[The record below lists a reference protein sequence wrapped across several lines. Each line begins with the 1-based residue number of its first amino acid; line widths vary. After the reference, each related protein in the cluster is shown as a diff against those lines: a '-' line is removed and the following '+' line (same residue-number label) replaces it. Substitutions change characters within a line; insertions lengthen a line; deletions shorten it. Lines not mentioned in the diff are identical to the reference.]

1 MLPIARLPDGGGVV
15 DVDAE
20 EDHQAVLWRKNAGGS
35 RALCPDFTFRGE
47 SFRLHGSMSDPRPSP
62 GKPVP
67 RPQSSTLALPSI
79 LALDP
84 EQARASGTRLGAAR
98 SRSAFPIGY
107 GIADFVRRRQANFIS
122 IIGFFSILLTGIFAL
137 IRLDRF
143 WFAVKEASL
152 PAIIGVSVLA
162 SMRSK
167 VPLVRQLLYND
178 QVIDVE
184 QVDSALAARGTREP
198 FDRALRR
205 AGLWLA
211 GSFALSAA
219 LNFALARHLIRSD
232 SGTAAF
238 NEELAQ
244 MNLWSWPVIV
254 VPSVAITMVTSGGSC
269 GRSRT

>member
-1 MLPIARLPDGGGVV
+1 
-15 DVDAE
+15 
-20 EDHQAVLWRKNAGGS
+20 
-35 RALCPDFTFRGE
+35 
-47 SFRLHGSMSDPRPSP
+47 MSGPRP
-62 GKPVP
+62 P
-67 RPQSSTLALPSI
+67 RENLLLNLVCNVALPSI
-79 LALDP
+79 LLSTLSKP
-84 EQARASGTRLGAAR
+84 ERLGPVWGLLIAL
-98 SRSAFPIGY
+98 AFPIGY
-107 GIADFVRRRQANFIS
+107 GIADFVRRRQPNFIS
-122 IIGFFSILLTGIFAL
+122 IIGFLSILLTGIFAL

-184 QVDSALAARGTREP
+184 QVEAALAARGTREP
-198 FDRALRR
+198 LDRALRR
-205 AGLWLA
+205 AGFWLA

-232 SGTAAF
+232 SGTSAF

-254 VPSVAITMVTSGGSC
+254 VPSVAITMFTLWRLVRAITDLTGLSQDAIFRQKSTEAQ
-269 GRSRT
+269 R